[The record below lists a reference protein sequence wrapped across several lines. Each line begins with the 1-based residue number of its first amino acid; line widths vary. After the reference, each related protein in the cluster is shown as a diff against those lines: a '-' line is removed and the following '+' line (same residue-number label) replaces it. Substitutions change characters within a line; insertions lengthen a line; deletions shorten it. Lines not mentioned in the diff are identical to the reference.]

1 MTLGLPSSWANTTL
15 SEISAKIVDGSH
27 NPPAK
32 QSSGYPM
39 LSARNIENGQ
49 IVYSDFRNISERD
62 FELENA
68 RTQVAPGDILL
79 TIVGTIGRSAVVPE
93 SSPPF
98 ALQRSVAVLNL
109 IEVEPK
115 FCMYQLQSGTV
126 QSWLGSV
133 ATGTAQIGVYLK
145 TLATMPLVLAPLAE
159 QHRIVAEIEKQFT
172 RLDAAVASLRRV
184 QANLKRYRAAVLKAA
199 CEGRLVETEAALA
212 RAEQRPYE
220 SATELLQRILRER
233 RARWEAD
240 QLAKIEAAGKPPK
253 DDKWKARYE
262 EPAAPDTSTLPE
274 LPEGWTWC
282 SLRMIAELKGGITK
296 GQKRQ
301 SGEKVLS
308 VPYLRVANVQRGFF
322 DLREVKNIEATED
335 EIEELRLLVGDI
347 LFNEGGDR
355 DKLGRGWVWQG
366 EIADCIHQNH
376 IFRARLFLSEMPAK
390 YVSYYGNSEAQDYFL
405 AQAKQ
410 TTNLASINMSK
421 LGALPVPLPP
431 LVEQHRIVEELEC
444 RLSIIDG
451 LERSLET
458 SLQRADTLRQKVLQ
472 DAFTGKLVGQDP
484 NDEPAS
490 KLLERIKAERLRREA
505 EEREKRKEERK
516 TVKKTGKTATGERR
530 KLVEV
535 LREAER
541 PLAPEVLFRE
551 AGFKAE
557 EVEAFYDELKQAD
570 KDDLITENKHPNGD
584 VYLSARA

>member
-1 MTLGLPSSWANTTL
+1 MTLGLPSGWANTTI

-93 SSPPF
+93 LSPPF
-98 ALQRSVAVLNL
+98 ALQRSVAVLKL

-115 FCMYQLQSGTV
+115 FCMYQLQSGTL
-126 QSWLGSV
+126 QSWLNSV

-159 QHRIVAEIEKQFT
+159 QQRIVAEIEKQFT
-172 RLDAAVASLRRV
+172 RLDAAVANLRRV

-220 SATELLQRILRER
+220 PAAELLQRILRER

-240 QLAKIEAAGKPPK
+240 QLAKMEAAGKPPK
-253 DDKWKARYE
+253 DDKWKAKYD
-262 EPAAPDTSTLPE
+262 EPATPDTKELPD
-274 LPEGWTWC
+274 LPEGWTWATVEQLLTKIQYGSSAKTDEDSNGVPVIRMGNIVDGRLVFEPLKYLPATHDEFPDLFLEPGDVLFNRTNSAELVGKTALFRGWTKPC
-282 SLRMIAELKGGITK
+282 SFASYLIRVRLSQNYAPSLLVHYINSVFGREWIASVANQVAGQANVNGSKLQDLAVPVAPFVEQIRIAE
-296 GQKRQ
+296 
-301 SGEKVLS
+301 
-308 VPYLRVANVQRGFF
+308 
-322 DLREVKNIEATED
+322 EVE
-335 EIEELRLLVGDI
+335 RR
-347 LFNEGGDR
+347 F
-355 DKLGRGWVWQG
+355 
-366 EIADCIHQNH
+366 
-376 IFRARLFLSEMPAK
+376 
-390 YVSYYGNSEAQDYFL
+390 
-405 AQAKQ
+405 
-410 TTNLASINMSK
+410 
-421 LGALPVPLPP
+421 
-431 LVEQHRIVEELEC
+431 
-444 RLSIIDG
+444 SIIDG
-451 LERSLET
+451 LERSLEA

-472 DAFTGKLVGQDP
+472 DAFTGKLVEQDP
-484 NDEPAS
+484 QDEPAS
-490 KLLERIKAERLRREA
+490 KLLERIKAERLKREA

-516 TVKKTGKTATGERR
+516 TVKKTGKTATSERR

-551 AGFKAE
+551 AGFKPE
-557 EVEAFYDELKQAD
+557 EVEVFYDELKQAD
-570 KDDLITENKHPNGD
+570 QDELIIEDKRPNGD